1 MWSRGVSGGRRVTD
15 VADLRQ
21 ELRRARR
28 KLTTAERATASERV
42 AAELATLL
50 GAQRPGRL
58 ATYLASDGE
67 LDPNVAAP
75 QLRAAGW
82 ELHLP
87 VLVGR
92 WSMTFVA
99 WTEHA
104 ELVENRY
111 GIPEPR
117 TDVEHAARTAAE
129 MDVVLLPAVALDGAG
144 NRMGMGAGFYDRTL
158 EGIRTEHRT
167 PLLVGIAHDA
177 ALVDALEPAP
187 WDVPVDVVLTDRRVL
202 RPDRA

>member
-1 MWSRGVSGGRRVTD
+1 MWSKGVSGGPRVSD
-15 VADLRQ
+15 AADLRQ

-28 KLTTAERATASERV
+28 KLTGAELAAASERV
-42 AAELATLL
+42 AAELTSLL
-50 GAQRPGRL
+50 GAQRPGRI

-67 LDPNVAAP
+67 LDPNVAAA

-92 WSMTFVA
+92 WSMTFVE
-99 WTEHA
+99 WIEHA

-117 TDVEHAARTAAE
+117 TDVEHAARRAAE
-129 MDVVLLPAVALDGAG
+129 LDVVLLPAVALDGSG

-158 EGIRTEHRT
+158 EGVRGRDRA

-202 RPDRA
+202 RPARA